1 MKRGIIIL
9 LLIGSLFFPPATAS
23 GEKPLVVA
31 TIGPLGSIVREAFPG
46 VDVVVLIPPG
56 VDPHDY
62 QMTAEQV
69 ELVQRASVIVT
80 TGGHLPVERRMV
92 ELKENSEIA
101 GKILLVD
108 DYKKYGFRYLKEHW
122 YNEKD
127 NPHGVWLDPY
137 NAIAIAEATEEAL
150 IQSDPARENE
160 YRLQFEA
167 FKARVLGIV
176 EAYRALIN
184 SNATAVIQMP
194 PDQYALEWLGIKA
207 VEALKPEEE
216 VPAKGVDTLVEK
228 AKGADI
234 LVYGF
239 DSPDQM
245 KKAMMELAEKSEK
258 PLAGITV
265 FWSSGNYTDW
275 LVKNTAAI
283 IEALKGESLRETPQ
297 ETRKETGTNTERYI
311 LLSLLT
317 GIVLGTALGVIM
329 KK

>member
-1 MKRGIIIL
+1 MKREIIVL
-9 LLIGSLFFPPATAS
+9 LLIGSLFFHPAMAS
-23 GEKPLVVA
+23 GERPLVVA

-80 TGGHLPVERRMV
+80 TSGHLPVEKRMV
-92 ELKENSEIA
+92 ELKENGEIA
-101 GKILLVD
+101 GRILLVD

-150 IQSDPARENE
+150 IQSDPARESE
-160 YRLQFEA
+160 YRLQFET
-167 FKARVLGIV
+167 FKAKVLGIADSYKSFV
-176 EAYRALIN
+176 H

-207 VEALKPEEE
+207 VDALKPEEE
-216 VPAKGVDTLVEK
+216 VPAKGVDTLLGRAEGV
-228 AKGADI
+228 DI
-234 LVYGF
+234 LVYGL

-245 KKAMMELAEKSEK
+245 KRAMMELADKSGR

-275 LVKNTAAI
+275 LVKNTAAV
-283 IEALKGESLRETPQ
+283 IEALNGKNVEVVPKETKRET
-297 ETRKETGTNTERYI
+297 EANTERYI
-311 LLSLLT
+311 LLSLIT
-317 GIVLGTALGVIM
+317 GIVLGTALGVII

>member
-1 MKRGIIIL
+1 M
-9 LLIGSLFFPPATAS
+9 
-23 GEKPLVVA
+23 A
-31 TIGPLGSIVREAFPG
+31 TIGPLGSIVREAFPGG

-80 TGGHLPVERRMV
+80 TGGHLPVEKRMV
-92 ELKENSEIA
+92 ELKENGEIA

-150 IQSDPARENE
+150 IQTDPARENE
-160 YRLQFEA
+160 YLLQFEA
-167 FKARVLGIV
+167 FKARVLGGIV

-228 AKGADI
+228 AKGGADI
-234 LVYGF
+234 LVYGL

-245 KKAMMELAEKSEK
+245 KKAMMELAEKSGK

-317 GIVLGTALGVIM
+317 GGIVLGTALGGVIM

>member
-1 MKRGIIIL
+1 MKREIMIL
-9 LLIGSLFFPPATAS
+9 LLIGSLFFPSATAS

-31 TIGPLGSIVREAFPG
+31 TIGPLGSIVREAFPE

-92 ELKENSEIA
+92 ELKENGEIA
-101 GKILLVD
+101 GKILLVE

-167 FKARVLGIV
+167 FKARVLGV
-176 EAYRALIN
+176 VKAYRALIN
-184 SNATAVIQMP
+184 SDATAVIQMP

-207 VEALKPEEE
+207 AEALKPEEE

-234 LVYGF
+234 LVYGL

-245 KKAMMELAEKSEK
+245 KKAMTELAEKSGK
-258 PLAGITV
+258 QLAGITV

-275 LVKNTAAI
+275 LVKNTASI
-283 IEALKGESLRETPQ
+283 IEALKGEGLKETPQ
-297 ETRKETGTNTERYI
+297 EPKKETGTNTERYI